1 MGIMMPEN
9 ISSRVRKHR
18 IALREAGMRPLQIW
32 VPNTRS
38 ECFVQECQRQSR
50 LVAQAEQSDTDLNF
64 FLDAVLSDI
73 DGWEA

>member
-1 MGIMMPEN
+1 MVPAN

-32 VPNTRS
+32 VPDTRS
-38 ECFVQECQRQSR
+38 KSFVKECQRQS
-50 LVAQAEQSDTDLNF
+50 LLAAQAEQSDTDLNF
-64 FLDAVLSDI
+64 FLNAVLTDI